1 MHAIN
6 HRYADI
12 GGQQLFYRE
21 AGAADKRIDMRGT
34 SRHLVVR
41 PQNRV
46 IANSTRPTA
55 LSEP

>member
-34 SRHLVVR
+34 S
-41 PQNRV
+41 
-46 IANSTRPTA
+46 
-55 LSEP
+55 